1 MQEKASGLP
10 FFYILWE
17 TGDNGYQNRAKRKT
31 PRVGVVLS
39 RIVWTVQNWQENIF
53 LYGVVQRKPRHSIF
67 LLDTLVIAEINITA
81 IKTVEMMTRIA
92 CVLEKRTYDVII

>member
-31 PRVGVVLS
+31 LS
-39 RIVWTVQNWQENIF
+39 GCCTVPNCVDSTKLAGNIF
-53 LYGVVQRKPRHSIF
+53 LYGVVQRKPRHSIL

-81 IKTVEMMTRIA
+81 IKTEEMMTRIA